1 MICLGCPT
9 ELAQRGHRREGVVR
23 PRRQAQLVDTR
34 RRRAIQRG
42 DRVERPDVS
51 LTQLLTHDPESI
63 FYIIYFIFIIA
74 FYSFK
79 HILFSTFNILMYVYI
94 DYIICMLRL

>member
-34 RRRAIQRG
+34 QRRAIQRG
-42 DRVERPDVS
+42 YRVERPDVS
-51 LTQLLTHDPESI
+51 LNQLLTHDPESI
-63 FYIIYFIFIIA
+63 FYIIYFIFYYCILVILNI
-74 FYSFK
+74 Y
-79 HILFSTFNILMYVYI
+79 HILFSTFNILMYV
-94 DYIICMLRL
+94 